1 MNSPF
6 RDRRQ
11 LVGIAVIAV
20 VKLVAT
26 IAVAVVA
33 FGTPERAHAAPEASF
48 QPAFRQ
54 FNNASMGDKSA
65 VEPSADAFEAL
76 LKAEPA
82 NPVLMAYAG
91 ASLAMRASTTM
102 APWKKMGFAE
112 DGLAQIDKALA
123 MLTPAHDAAMQHGTP
138 GSLEVKFVAASTFL
152 RVPSFMNRGA
162 RGSKLLAD
170 VLGSPL
176 FQQAPLPFQGA
187 VWMQAAALATK
198 EQRSDDA
205 TRYLNEVISRNAP
218 QAEKARAML
227 KGGGA

>member
-1 MNSPF
+1 MNSLF
-6 RDRRQ
+6 QDRRQ

-20 VKLVAT
+20 IKLVAA

-33 FGTPERAHAAPEASF
+33 FGTPQSAHAASEAAF
-48 QPAFRQ
+48 QPAFQQ
-54 FNNASMGDKSA
+54 FNNASMGDNSA
-65 VEPSADAFEAL
+65 VEPAAEAFETL

-91 ASLAMRASTTM
+91 ASLAMKATTTM
-102 APWKKMGFAE
+102 APWKKMSFAE
-112 DGLAQIDKALA
+112 DGMAQIDKALA
-123 MLTPAHDAAMQHGTP
+123 MLSPAHDAPMQHGTP
-138 GSLEVKFVAASTFL
+138 GSLEVKFVAANTFL

-170 VLGSPL
+170 VLASPL
-176 FQQAPLPFQGA
+176 FPQSPLPFQGA
-187 VWMQAAALATK
+187 VWMRAAALATK
-198 EQRSDDA
+198 EQRPDDA